1 VRRRTRGHGEI
12 ATTEERRTRRNS
24 SSCPHFLRGGEFL
37 LLVAFASLVATW
49 TFALSA
55 QAPANDGPRYVA
67 NTNNLSRPDNYR
79 EWVFLGSSLGLNY
92 PAPGAAPGP
101 DQFNNVFVNPT
112 SYRSFLQ
119 TGKWPDKTI
128 WVLEFRSVGKES
140 VANRTGQFQ
149 TGLLGFEANVKDS
162 RFPDG
167 WGYFTF
173 RAGESSAAP
182 LSGDTVQR
190 CIDCHSAHTAV
201 ERTFVQFYPM
211 LFEVAKKMG
220 TVKGNYTDP

>member
-1 VRRRTRGHGEI
+1 VRPRTRGLGEI
-12 ATTEERRTRRNS
+12 ATTEERRTRSGLS
-24 SSCPHFLRGGEFL
+24 SFPPSLRGGESLFL
-37 LLVAFASLVATW
+37 FFALCVLAASWAH
-49 TFALSA
+49 ALSA
-55 QAPANDGPRYVA
+55 QQTDGPKYA
-67 NTNNLSRPDNYR
+67 QGTNNLLRPDNYR

-128 WVLEFRSVGKES
+128 WVLEFRGVGKES

-149 TGLLGFEANVKDS
+149 TGIVGFEANVKDS

-167 WGYFTF
+167 WGYFGF
-173 RAGESSAAP
+173 RAGEASASP
-182 LSGDTVQR
+182 LSGDTVKR
-190 CIDCHSAHTAV
+190 CIDCHTAHTAV
-201 ERTFVQFYPM
+201 ERTFVQFYPT
-211 LFEVAKKMG
+211 LLEVAKKMG
-220 TVKGNYTDP
+220 TVKKDYTDP

>member
-1 VRRRTRGHGEI
+1 MHVKQTENRGVRTKK
-12 ATTEERRTRRNS
+12 NYF
-24 SSCPHFLRGGEFL
+24 CVLCGGAF
-37 LLVAFASLVATW
+37 LVASWAI
-49 TFALSA
+49 ALSA
-55 QAPANDGPRYVA
+55 QTTAGDGPKYV
-67 NTNNLSRPDNYR
+67 NGTNKLIRPDNYR
-79 EWVFLGSSLGLNY
+79 EWVFIGSSLGLNY

-128 WVLEFRSVGKES
+128 WVLEFRGVGKES
-140 VANRTGQFQ
+140 VANRQGQFQ
-149 TGLLGFEANVKDS
+149 AALMGIEANVKDS

-167 WGYFTF
+167 WGYFGF
-173 RAGESSAAP
+173 RADETSAAP
-182 LSGDTVQR
+182 LSGDTVKR

-201 ERTFVQFYPM
+201 ERTFVQFYPT

-220 TVKGNYTDP
+220 TVKPNYTDP